1 MRAGMVRVSVP
12 APAVAPNMEEVGG
25 VKRIK
30 GRRQRSAHWSDEP
43 FMALSES
50 EQRSRIVIFIS

>member
-1 MRAGMVRVSVP
+1 MFCLDNTWVRLFRAGMVRVSVP

-25 VKRIK
+25 VKRIR

-43 FMALSES
+43 FMALSE
-50 EQRSRIVIFIS
+50 